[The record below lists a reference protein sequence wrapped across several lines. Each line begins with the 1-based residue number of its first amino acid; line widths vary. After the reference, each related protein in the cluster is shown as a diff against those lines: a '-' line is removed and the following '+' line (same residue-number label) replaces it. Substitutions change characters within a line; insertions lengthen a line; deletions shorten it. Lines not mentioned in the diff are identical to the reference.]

1 VFVLISNSVS
11 IPEAHMTLLFAHHLE
26 VQHVLITLVLL
37 FAGGWVGWGITSF
50 LINRNDGK
58 VRPSD

>member
-1 VFVLISNSVS
+1 
-11 IPEAHMTLLFAHHLE
+11 MTLLFAHHLE

-37 FAGGWVGWGITSF
+37 FAGGWVGWGITSL
-50 LINRNDGK
+50 LIDRNGGK